1 MLKLYMIWKACF
13 SIQVLSDIVDPVLFD
28 LIVKK
33 GLILV
38 SFESF
43 ESQIKQVNN
52 RLYSLN
58 LIVLID

>member
-33 GLILV
+33 GSILV

-43 ESQIKQVNN
+43 ESLTN
-52 RLYSLN
+52 RLTKGLTQ
-58 LIVLID
+58 L

>member
-1 MLKLYMIWKACF
+1 MIWKACF

-33 GLILV
+33 GSILV

-43 ESQIKQVNN
+43 ESFESLTN
-52 RLYSLN
+52 RLTKGLTQ
-58 LIVLID
+58 L